1 MITRLLAAL
10 LALLLLASCGE
21 SRNKQRADVR
31 KSFRQFS
38 KAFFARDAGT
48 AASYLS
54 QRTFT
59 YYDRIIPL
67 ACNEDDAGLSTLPPL
82 ELFSCLA
89 LRHHYPPEKL
99 KELDSLKLLLDSF
112 DRMAFPAGAP
122 HFLDI
127 GSVRITTPGEEASAA
142 VFLAPGEWH
151 EDVLVTFRR
160 ENGEW
165 KMDLTSVFDAL
176 AGKIEPHLHDS
187 SSSRAER
194 ALYYL
199 QMHENE
205 QIGTELLKPRN

>member
-1 MITRLLAAL
+1 MIARHFSAVLLI
-10 LALLLLASCGE
+10 LLLSSCGE
-21 SRNKQRADVR
+21 SRNKQRAEVR
-31 KSFRQFS
+31 QTFHQFRE
-38 KAFFARDAGT
+38 AFFARDAGT

-54 QRTFT
+54 QRTFD
-59 YYDRIIPL
+59 YYERVISL

-82 ELFSCLA
+82 ELFSCLV
-89 LRHHYPPEKL
+89 LRHRYPGEKL
-99 KELDSLKLLLDSF
+99 RRLDSRNLVLESF
-112 DRMAFPAGAP
+112 DRMVFPAGAP

-127 GSVRITTPGEEASAA
+127 GPIRIITPGEEAAA
-142 VFLAPGEWH
+142 SVLLAPDEWH

-176 AGKIEPHLHDS
+176 AGKIEPHLRNS

-205 QIGTELLKPRN
+205 QIGSELLRPRD